1 MKWYRYVLRYGIL
14 YVGTFSDNY
23 LHTELLSTWMVNA
36 LLVPIRE
43 FENKKILQGYILKKV
58 PSPTS
63 GEGTYWLIV
72 FGGGVCV
79 WRKNII
85 RRMYNRGRKRK
96 KRIDKRENW
105 SQMVN

>member
-23 LHTELLSTWMVNA
+23 TQNFSAPGWSMRFWCQL
-36 LLVPIRE
+36 RE
-43 FENKKILQGYILKKV
+43 FENKTILQGYILKKV

-72 FGGGVCV
+72 FGGGGVCGE
-79 WRKNII
+79 RILSGECTTGEDLKEKGE
-85 RRMYNRGRKRK
+85 RG
-96 KRIDKRENW
+96 
-105 SQMVN
+105 